1 MNPDKNNFLKVLFE
15 DEANTEGSELNKIS
29 EAIIGC
35 AFKVGNTLGC
45 GFLEKVYENAL
56 VYELRKIGLDVSQQH
71 PIPVNYEDIVV
82 GNYEADLVVEERADF
97 ERRQNVHLRNSKR
110 QRAAP

>member
-45 GFLEKVYENAL
+45 GFLEKV
-56 VYELRKIGLDVSQQH
+56 
-71 PIPVNYEDIVV
+71 
-82 GNYEADLVVEERADF
+82 
-97 ERRQNVHLRNSKR
+97 
-110 QRAAP
+110 